1 MSAVSK
7 NVMPSSSAACTMR
20 MVASASARRPK
31 LLQPSPTTVAWS
43 TPPPSGRVSR
53 SLTSTEYAKQVS
65 PPQPEAARL
74 TRLARRVVGTPP
86 DQEPAPEPAEPRP
99 GAAADRVATEPQTTS
114 RRDGVNVVSVRT
126 LVTAAL
132 IVLGIVALVAFLATI
147 IGIVLVV
154 LVAIVF
160 AEGIRPL
167 VAELQRRRIP
177 RAPGILIV
185 YIAVL
190 AFIAVMVLLLVQ
202 PIVSEASSLARNFP
216 AYQEDFLRWFTGVE
230 QQFHFNVDVAKQVS
244 SVIGAAQNVLFA
256 IGGTI
261 FSIIVDVVLVLVV
274 GFLWLVSSDRLKAF
288 TVDLFPEA
296 HHELIVDIFR
306 EMGFRMGGFLRA
318 VAINSLAVGL
328 VVGVACWLM
337 GLPDPVILG
346 IFAGL
351 TAAIPMVGGIVGVI
365 PAVLLGFTI
374 SPAYPILV
382 LAVLLVIQLVDANTV
397 VPMVMNRV
405 VSLPALGVVLALLVG
420 GAVQGLIG
428 ALLAVPVA
436 AALQVL
442 LARAAVPAIHHAQ
455 GRTDLAYAKAY
466 VPLSDGLKDSAPRTG
481 GRRINPR

>member
-1 MSAVSK
+1 M
-7 NVMPSSSAACTMR
+7 
-20 MVASASARRPK
+20 
-31 LLQPSPTTVAWS
+31 
-43 TPPPSGRVSR
+43 
-53 SLTSTEYAKQVS
+53 
-65 PPQPEAARL
+65 
-74 TRLARRVVGTPP
+74 ARRVTAPP
-86 DQEPAPEPAEPRP
+86 SHESPAPEPAQPQV
-99 GAAADRVATEPQTTS
+99 GAAADRAAEPLAVAHREVRT
-114 RRDGVNVVSVRT
+114 VISVRT

-132 IVLGIVALVAFLATI
+132 IVLGVVALVAFLSSI

-167 VAELQRRRIP
+167 VAELHRRHIP
-177 RAPGILIV
+177 TPAGILIV
-185 YIAVL
+185 YVALLALIAL
-190 AFIAVMVLLLVQ
+190 MVVLLVQ
-202 PIVSEASSLARNFP
+202 PIISEAQSLASHFP
-216 AYQEDFLRWFTGVE
+216 TYQRDFLNWFTHLE
-230 QQFHFNVDVAKQVS
+230 KQLHFNVDVSKQVS
-244 SVIGAAQNVLFA
+244 SFIGATQQILFA

-261 FSIIVDVVLVLVV
+261 FSIIVDFVLVLVV
-274 GFLWLVSSDRLKAF
+274 GFLWLMSSDRLKAF

-296 HHELIVDIFR
+296 HHDLIVDIFR

-318 VAINSLAVGL
+318 VAINSVAVGL
-328 VVGVACWLM
+328 VVGVACTIL

-351 TAAIPMVGGIVGVI
+351 TAAIPMVGGIISVI

-374 SPAYPILV
+374 SPEYPILV

-420 GAVQGLIG
+420 GALQGLIG

-442 LARAAVPAIHHAQ
+442 VVRAAVPAIHHAQ
-455 GRTDLAYAKAY
+455 GRTDKAYAAAY
-466 VPLSDGLKDSAPRTG
+466 VPLSATLKDSAPRTG
-481 GRRINPR
+481 GRRVNPR

>member
-1 MSAVSK
+1 V
-7 NVMPSSSAACTMR
+7 
-20 MVASASARRPK
+20 
-31 LLQPSPTTVAWS
+31 
-43 TPPPSGRVSR
+43 
-53 SLTSTEYAKQVS
+53 
-65 PPQPEAARL
+65 
-74 TRLARRVVGTPP
+74 ARRVPTPAAH
-86 DQEPAPEPAEPRP
+86 DGPAPEPVKPE
-99 GAAADRVATEPQTTS
+99 AAAEADRLAAERGMAA
-114 RRDGVNVVSVRT
+114 RRDTSTAISVRT

-132 IVLGIVALVAFLATI
+132 IVLAVVAIVAFLASI
-147 IGIVLVV
+147 ISIVLVV

-167 VAELQRRRIP
+167 VAELRRRRIP
-177 RAPGILIV
+177 TPLGILIV
-185 YIAVL
+185 YVALLALIAL
-190 AFIAVMVLLLVQ
+190 MVLLLVQ
-202 PIVSEASSLARNFP
+202 PIVSEAQSLAANFP
-216 AYQEDFLRWFTGVE
+216 TYQKDFLSWFSGIE
-230 QQFHFNVDVAKQVS
+230 KQFHFNVDIGKQLGTV
-244 SVIGAAQNVLFA
+244 VDTTQKILIA

-261 FSIIVDVVLVLVV
+261 FSVIVNFVLVLVV

-296 HHELIVDIFR
+296 HHELVVDIFR

-318 VAINSLAVGL
+318 SAINSIAVGL
-328 VVGVACWLM
+328 VVGVACTVLQ
-337 GLPDPVILG
+337 LPDSVILG

-351 TAAIPMVGGIVGVI
+351 CAAIPMVGGIVGVI

-374 SPAYPILV
+374 GPEYPILV

-420 GAVQGLIG
+420 GALQGLIG

-442 LARAAVPAIHHAQ
+442 LVRAMVPALHHAQ
-455 GRTDLAYAKAY
+455 GRTDKAYAQAY
-466 VPLSDGLKDSAPRTG
+466 VPLSPHLKDTAPRMG

>member
-1 MSAVSK
+1 M
-7 NVMPSSSAACTMR
+7 
-20 MVASASARRPK
+20 
-31 LLQPSPTTVAWS
+31 
-43 TPPPSGRVSR
+43 
-53 SLTSTEYAKQVS
+53 
-65 PPQPEAARL
+65 
-74 TRLARRVVGTPP
+74 ARRVVGTPP

-177 RAPGILIV
+177 RAAGILIV

-261 FSIIVDVVLVLVV
+261 FSI
-274 GFLWLVSSDRLKAF
+274 LWLVSSDRLKVF

-442 LARAAVPAIHHAQ
+442 LVRAAVPAIHHAQ

>member
-1 MSAVSK
+1 
-7 NVMPSSSAACTMR
+7 
-20 MVASASARRPK
+20 
-31 LLQPSPTTVAWS
+31 
-43 TPPPSGRVSR
+43 
-53 SLTSTEYAKQVS
+53 
-65 PPQPEAARL
+65 
-74 TRLARRVVGTPP
+74 LARRVVGTPP
-86 DQEPAPEPAEPRP
+86 DQDPAPEPDQPRP
-99 GAAADRVATEPQTTS
+99 GAAADRVAIEPQQTS
-114 RRDGVNVVSVRT
+114 RREGANVVSVRT
-126 LVTAAL
+126 LVSAAL

-177 RAPGILIV
+177 RPAGILIV

-190 AFIAVMVLLLVQ
+190 AFIGVMVLLLVQ
-202 PIVSEASSLARNFP
+202 PIVTEASSLATNFP
-216 AYQEDFLRWFTGVE
+216 TYQKDFLHWFTGVE
-230 QQFHFNVDVAKQVS
+230 NQFHFNVDVAKQVS
-244 SVIGAAQNVLFA
+244 SVIDATRNILFA

-261 FSIIVDVVLVLVV
+261 FSIIVDFVLVLVV

-296 HHELIVDIFR
+296 HHELVIDIFR
-306 EMGFRMGGFLRA
+306 EMGYRMGGFLRA

-328 VVGVACWLM
+328 VVGIACWLM
-337 GLPDPVILG
+337 GLPDSVILG

-351 TAAIPMVGGIVGVI
+351 TAAIPMVGGIIGVV

-420 GAVQGLIG
+420 GAIQGLIG

-442 LARAAVPAIHHAQ
+442 LVRAAVPAIHHAQ
-455 GRTDLAYAKAY
+455 GRTDRAYAKAY
-466 VPLSDGLKDSAPRTG
+466 VPLSVSLKDSAPRTG
-481 GRRINPR
+481 GRRVNPR